1 PAALRERYGTGATV
15 AWTEPDGTA
24 RTTHT
29 DTPTRTVAELTQRFD
44 GEIPGLT
51 VTRPTLEDVY
61 LRLTG
66 QEDAR

>member
-1 PAALRERYGTGATV
+1 MCIRDRHGTGATV
-15 AWTEPDGTA
+15 EWTERDGTPRA
-24 RTTHT
+24 EHT
-29 DTPTRTVAELTQRFD
+29 DTPTRTVAELTHRFD